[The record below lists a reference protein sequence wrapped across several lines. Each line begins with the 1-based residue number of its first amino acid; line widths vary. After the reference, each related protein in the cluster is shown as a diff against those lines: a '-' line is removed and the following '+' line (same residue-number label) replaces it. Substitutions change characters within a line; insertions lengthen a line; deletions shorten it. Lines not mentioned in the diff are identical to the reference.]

1 MKKKL
6 TAILLSMAMCFCFA
20 ACGDTTTETLAN
32 DNTPNG
38 TTTPANNNT
47 PAPENN
53 DPTTPAETNPFEG
66 LSGVVYV
73 YMPSPAPLADKLSEG
88 FEALTGVKVEV
99 FQGTTGEILA
109 RLEAES
115 ANPIA
120 DVVILASWS
129 DGLALREEGGLLSY
143 TPGGADKMHK
153 TWIDSQNVLYG
164 MSASAVGVVYNTTL
178 IPALSADW
186 NDLANADYAGELAFP
201 DPERSGSAKDF
212 LAGYINKYGETNGWA
227 TWEALAANGMTVPG
241 ANAAA
246 LEAVTTG
253 EKSILVGAVDWNVYT
268 SINRGEPLAFY
279 YPASGTVINPRPAMI
294 LETSSNLDNA
304 KAFMDYLL
312 TDEAQQL
319 IAAAYLIPGRSDI
332 TSTLRPNIAEMNVLD
347 VDWDWMMS
355 NATEISQNFNALM
368 G

>member
-1 MKKKL
+1 MKKIF
-6 TAILLSMAMCFCFA
+6 TAILLSMSLCFA
-20 ACGDTTTETLAN
+20 ACGEKTPDVPTNTAQNNAN
-32 DNTPNG
+32 E
-38 TTTPANNNT
+38 NT
-47 PAPENN
+47 PAP
-53 DPTTPAETNPFEG
+53 TQTPAETPAPTETPEVNPFEG

-73 YMPSPAPLADKLSEG
+73 YMPSPAPLADRLSEG

-129 DGLALREEGGLLSY
+129 DGLALREEGGLMSY
-143 TPGGADKMHK
+143 VPRGAEKMHP
-153 TWIDSQNVLYG
+153 TWIDSKNVLFG

-178 IPALSADW
+178 IPELSADW
-186 NDLANADYAGELAFP
+186 AELANPDFRGELAFP
-201 DPERSGSAKDF
+201 DPVRSGSAKDF
-212 LAGYINKYGETNGWA
+212 LAGHINKFGEADGWA
-227 TWEALAANGMTVPG
+227 VWESLAENGMTVPG

-253 EKSILVGAVDWNVYT
+253 EKSILVSAVDWNVYT

-294 LETSSNLDNA
+294 LETSQNTDNA
-304 KAFMDYLL
+304 KAFMDYML
-312 TDEAQQL
+312 TDEAQEL
-319 IAAAYLIPGRSDI
+319 IANAYLIPGRSDI
-332 TSTLRPNIAEMNVLD
+332 SSSLRPNVSDITVLD
-347 VDWDWMMS
+347 VNWDWMMEH
-355 NATEISQNFNALM
+355 ATAIAQKFNDIM